1 MAILTR
7 KRSLGNSYLGQF
19 VFSAVLKL
27 SAIAQFCGR
36 KTAKCFVIALAHAD
50 GSQTNAISGASLMGD
65 FLDASGY

>member
-7 KRSLGNSYLGQF
+7 KRSYGNSYLGQS

-36 KTAKCFVIALAHAD
+36 KTAKCFLIAVAHGD
-50 GSQTNAISGASLMGD
+50 GPRTNAISGACQIGD
-65 FLDASGY
+65 FLDEFGY